1 MPKAYKLIFNTGS
14 LGVGLENGAAIC
26 VVRLYSFLLCATGWF
41 IFIIGRTPGQKN
53 RLAFVQALC
62 IYSLMAVVTIVQ
74 KNQDETGSI
83 FGTMACLVWGLFHVA
98 MAVVCGYYWKKI
110 SDASASNNDGTGA
123 SSSLSG
129 NNDDEVANDNTPLV

>member
-1 MPKAYKLIFNTGS
+1 
-14 LGVGLENGAAIC
+14 
-26 VVRLYSFLLCATGWF
+26 
-41 IFIIGRTPGQKN
+41 
-53 RLAFVQALC
+53 
-62 IYSLMAVVTIVQ
+62 MAVVTIVQ

-98 MAVVCGYYWKKI
+98 MAVACGYYWKKI